1 MGESGQA
8 GVLGP
13 RLVPR
18 GLPIRGWVQGG
29 RAEQGVQMWRS
40 PTPQEQRGVGQ
51 DGCRLG
57 ERWVVSVGL
66 SSPTCEMGFS
76 ERPVCVQMPAQG
88 LAHQGCPDR
97 GTHRQT
103 DKKETFK

>member
-76 ERPVCVQMPAQG
+76 ECPVCVQMPAQG